1 MEKHSQNNSNSNNY
15 LLMTTAQKH
24 EIAALIEDE
33 KSRLGSY
40 AKVAVKAGVS
50 EAYISHIVNG
60 KFDMVRD
67 NGWQTIAAN
76 LGWRPTGWQLVEIT
90 NTKMLYQ
97 VFNDAK
103 AASLFMAVSHKAG
116 SGKTASSKSY
126 AAANT
131 SGVYVVQ
138 CREWNKREFLL
149 NLCRALGIDTGRGY
163 VNTDEISL
171 KVIEFFQARARFRP
185 LLIIDEADKL
195 RPAALRSLIPLYN
208 ELEEQLGMVI
218 LGTDNLEKEIKR
230 GVRFN
235 QKGYDEIDS
244 RFGRSFIHLVGATA
258 ADVAAICEANG
269 IVELRTH
276 KEIFQECDPRQV
288 MMQGRAY
295 MVVEDLR
302 RVKRAVQREI
312 LRANTAQAEAA

>member
-1 MEKHSQNNSNSNNY
+1 
-15 LLMTTAQKH
+15 MTIAQKN
-24 EIAALIEDE
+24 EIRTLILDE
-33 KSRLGSY
+33 KERLGSFE
-40 AKVAVKAGVS
+40 KVAVKAGVS
-50 EAYISHIVNG
+50 TAYISYIVNG
-60 KFDMVRD
+60 KFDQVRE

-76 LGWRPTGWQLVEIT
+76 LGWRPNGWQLVEIT

-116 SGKTASSKSY
+116 SGKTAASKSY
-126 AAANT
+126 SANNT

-149 NLCRALGIDTGRGY
+149 NLCRTLGIDTGRGY
-163 VNTDEISL
+163 INTDDINL

-185 LLIIDEADKL
+185 LLIVDEADKL

-235 QKGYDEIDS
+235 IKGYDEIDS
-244 RFGRSFIHLVGATA
+244 RFGRNFIHLVGATA
-258 ADVAAICEANG
+258 SDVAAICKANG
-269 IVELRTH
+269 ISERRTQS
-276 KEIFQECDPRQV
+276 EIFQECEPRQV
-288 MMQGRAY
+288 MLQGRAY

-302 RVKRAVQREI
+302 RVKRAVRREL
-312 LRANTAQAEAA
+312 LRANTAEAEAA